1 MNANPQAIK
10 VLCFGD
16 SNTWGQKTDKTGRY
30 PANVRWTGVLQ
41 NELGDNYYVIEE
53 GLGSRT
59 TDLDYDR
66 KPGRNGIVYLQPCLE
81 SHNPLDV
88 VIIMLG
94 TNDLKIAYDR
104 SAEDISI
111 AIGKLIGTVKQ
122 YGKNSEE
129 ATPKILVVS
138 PILVDDTAPWYKE
151 FYSDH
156 YDHQSAIKSTELAKH
171 IKQVV
176 ESTGCAFVDAATVSK
191 PGKDGI
197 HFDEQSHPALGK
209 LLAETVKNL

>member
-1 MNANPQAIK
+1 MNTDPNAIK

-30 PANVRWTGVLQ
+30 PADVRWTGVLQ
-41 NELGDNYYVIEE
+41 TELGDGYYVVEE

-66 KPGRNGIVYLQPCLE
+66 KPGRNGKVYLQPCLE
-81 SHNPLDV
+81 SHSPLDI

-94 TNDLKIAYDR
+94 TNDLKIGYNRPA
-104 SAEDISI
+104 SEI
-111 AIGKLIGTVKQ
+111 ADAIAGLVETVKQ
-122 YGKNSEE
+122 YGKDK
-129 ATPKILVVS
+129 AGDVPKILLVS
-138 PILVDDTAPWYKE
+138 PILIDDTAEWFAD
-151 FYSDH
+151 FYSND
-156 YDHQSAIKSTELAKH
+156 YNHQSAEKSRELSEHVRQIA
-171 IKQVV
+171 
-176 ESTGCAFVDAATVSK
+176 ERTGCHFVNAASVAS